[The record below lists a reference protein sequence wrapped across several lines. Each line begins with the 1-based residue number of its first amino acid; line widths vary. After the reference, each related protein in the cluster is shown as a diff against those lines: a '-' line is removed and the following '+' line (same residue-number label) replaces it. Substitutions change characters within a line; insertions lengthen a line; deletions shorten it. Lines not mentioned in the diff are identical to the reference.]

1 MERRDVSGL
10 ASIPKTAAAEVPRF
24 GPSCNRPSFSI
35 PTSSLSPGRTP
46 RCMSTSLRRVI
57 CPFAVTV
64 RVMPRFR
71 LRWRGVESKALV
83 SCFQIGALR
92 QQGPF
97 HATES
102 ARAKSRDAPLGRTG
116 PCLPA
121 QSARGLPAAGRT
133 DLAFPAPSAR
143 GLPAAWTNRPRLPG
157 TVDSRLARRWTN
169 RPCLPGAVGSWLVRP
184 LDEATLP
191 SPGFHPTCL
200 PAYATRYPFPLGPD
214 ACGERVPV
222 SPRLS
227 IPRACGRIPPPGPPS
242 IHGSPAPPSIQ
253 RLVSHVRQH
262 RDPLRRQQESPSKTG
277 R

>member
-83 SCFQIGALR
+83 SCFQSGHSGSRTVSRHGIGT
-92 QQGPF
+92 GKEP
-97 HATES
+97 
-102 ARAKSRDAPLGRTG
+102 GRPAWTNR

-143 GLPAAWTNRPRLPG
+143 GLPAAWTNRP
-157 TVDSRLARRWTN
+157 
-169 RPCLPGAVGSWLVRP
+169 CLPGAVGSWPARRLDEATLPSRRRRLATRPP

-262 RDPLRRQQESPSKTG
+262 RDPLRR
-277 R
+277 